1 MSDGEV
7 MPAGRLGLAPPAPAR
22 ARFHA
27 AAWLALMALPWVALL
42 LAWVGVRVLSAR
54 YAGLVPSPLAVLQ
67 QGYALM
73 KDGTLPLN
81 WAASS
86 LRVLVS
92 VTAGVVLA
100 VPAGFALGWYAPV
113 RRVLTPVVNFFRALP
128 PIALIPLMILYF
140 GIGEL
145 AKGLVLGYAAFFTAV
160 VVLYEGISRIPPIYV
175 QVARTLGATD
185 RELFTGVVLPL
196 ALPHVLTAARV
207 ALGVGWMTLVAS
219 ELVSAQQGL
228 GAMIQIAASYFQIET
243 IYLGL
248 IAIGLTAMAMDF
260 ALVRLSARL
269 VRWQDRIRP

>member
-1 MSDGEV
+1 MSDGDV
-7 MPAGRLGLAPPAPAR
+7 MRATGVAVPGARGPLRCRGLL
-22 ARFHA
+22 
-27 AAWLALMALPWVALL
+27 WSLALALPWVILL
-42 LAWVGVRVLSAR
+42 LAWVAVRSLSAK

-67 QGYALM
+67 RGSELLR
-73 KDGTLPLN
+73 DGELPLH

-92 VTAGVVLA
+92 VTAGVALS
-100 VPAGFALGWYAPV
+100 VPVGFALGWYVGA
-113 RRVLTPVVNFFRALP
+113 RRVLTPMLNFFRALP

-145 AKGLVLGYAAFFTAV
+145 AKALVLGYAAFFTAV

-175 QVARTLGATD
+175 QAARALGAND
-185 RELFTGVVLPL
+185 RELFSRVVLPL

-219 ELVSAQQGL
+219 ELVSAQLGL
-228 GAMIQIAASYFQIET
+228 GSMIQVAASYFQIET

-248 IAIGLTAMAMDF
+248 ITIGLTAMLMDF
-260 ALVRLSARL
+260 ALVRLSNRL
-269 VRWQDRIRP
+269 VRWQERIRP

>member
-7 MPAGRLGLAPPAPAR
+7 LAAGRVHPAPTAPAR
-22 ARFHA
+22 FRFHTML
-27 AAWLALMALPWVALL
+27 WALLTLLPWALLL
-42 LAWVGVRVLSAR
+42 LAWVSVRLVSAK
-54 YAGLVPSPLAVLQ
+54 YAGLVPSPLAVLN
-67 QGYALM
+67 QGYELM
-73 KDGTLPLN
+73 RDGELPLH
-81 WAASS
+81 WVAST

-92 VTAGVVLA
+92 VSAGVALA
-100 VPAGFALGWYAPV
+100 VPVGFALGWYAGA
-113 RRVLTPVVNFFRALP
+113 RRVLTPMVNFFRALP

-145 AKGLVLGYAAFFTAV
+145 AKALVLGYAAFFTAV

-175 QVARTLGATD
+175 QVSRALGAND
-185 RELFTGVVLPL
+185 REIFARVVLPL

-228 GAMIQIAASYFQIET
+228 GSMIQVAASYFQIET

-248 IAIGLTAMAMDF
+248 ITIGLTAMVMDF

-269 VRWQDRIRP
+269 VRWQERIKP